1 MEFSPLFYKRV
12 SNILER
18 RKELLLKLSEK
29 ELILPTTEEVVEI
42 NRVIM
47 QEHKGIFG
55 VRDRNLVE
63 SAIASVI
70 NKKEYEGENDLF
82 SLGFTLFSKLI
93 QNRPFVDC
101 NKGTAVV
108 VFEYFMEIN
117 GQELLL
123 SNDQLYTLAVS
134 VAKGESLHP
143 LRSFYSQQFKGGL

>member
-47 QEHKGIFG
+47 QEHKGVFG

-82 SLGFTLFSKLI
+82 SLGFNLFSKLI
-93 QNRPFVDC
+93 QNHPFVDG
-101 NKGTAVV
+101 NKRTAVV

-143 LRSFYSQQFKGGL
+143 FRSFYSQQFKSSP

>member
-18 RKELLLKLSEK
+18 RKELLLKLSEE

-55 VRDRNLVE
+55 VRDRNLLE

-143 LRSFYSQQFKGGL
+143 LRSFYSQQFKSSP

>member
-18 RKELLLKLSEK
+18 RKELLLKLSEE

-55 VRDRNLVE
+55 VRDRNLLE

-143 LRSFYSQQFKGGL
+143 LRSFYSQQFKGSP

>member
-18 RKELLLKLSEK
+18 RKELLLKLSEE

-55 VRDRNLVE
+55 VRDRNLLE

>member
-18 RKELLLKLSEK
+18 RKELLLKLSEE